1 MRRALLLTSQSIAP
15 GLSKQCSGVLKA
27 MQLESKSNAVGGS
40 KHSSGALK
48 AMLLEAQNIALAFAQ
63 HSCVSCAALLPKM
76 CNTAAYKVPLCCVTN
91 DTHLLKSVNDEV
103 FIFLDDTN
111 LMRAFDSHV
120 IEGILI
126 PIVTQRLYTDN
137 LMPIAGTILVTAAEI
152 PRG

>member
-27 MQLESKSNAVGGS
+27 MQLESKSNAVGVS

-48 AMLLEAQNIALAFAQ
+48 AMLLEAQIIALAYVQ
-63 HSCVSCAALLPKM
+63 H
-76 CNTAAYKVPLCCVTN
+76 CCVTK
-91 DTHLLKSVNDEV
+91 DTHLLNSVNDEV
-103 FIFLDDTN
+103 FIFLNDTN

-126 PIVTQRLYTDN
+126 PVVAQRLNTDN
-137 LMPIAGTILVTAAEI
+137 LMPVARTILVTAAEI